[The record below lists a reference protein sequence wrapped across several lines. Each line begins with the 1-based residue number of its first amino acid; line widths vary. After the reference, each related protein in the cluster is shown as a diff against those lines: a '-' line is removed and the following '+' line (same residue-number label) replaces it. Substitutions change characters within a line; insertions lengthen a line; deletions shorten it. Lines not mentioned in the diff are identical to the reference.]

1 MKILSLQIT
10 ELVLDN
16 CRGTHIEGLTDEFVA
31 LESLSL
37 INVGLTSLKGF
48 PKLSSLKKV
57 RKYMILLFIR
67 LSIFKCMRLIKPN
80 YFHSW
85 SLVTTEFLEV

>member
-1 MKILSLQIT
+1 M
-10 ELVLDN
+10 
-16 CRGTHIEGLTDEFVA
+16 GLTNEFSA

-57 RKYMILLFIR
+57 DIYISISQSILFK
-67 LSIFKCMRLIKPN
+67 IFKLLIHRNNIYINVK
-80 YFHSW
+80 
-85 SLVTTEFLEV
+85 TTCDLAK